1 MPIFNHQ
8 CDSCGREEQ
17 VMTRSVAESP
27 VWPQCCG
34 EGMPRVHRSNRR
46 HTGVFEKP
54 IEMYSV
60 ALADETDIAVFR
72 GRNPGVDV
80 STDRRS
86 PLFGCRLPELA
97 SRSSPY
103 SERRDSKNSTNT
115 KPDILA

>member
-1 MPIFNHQ
+1 
-8 CDSCGREEQ
+8 
-17 VMTRSVAESP
+17 
-27 VWPQCCG
+27 
-34 EGMPRVHRSNRR
+34 MPRVHRSNRR

-86 PLFGCRLPELA
+86 PLFGVPIARTRQQKLAVLRAEGFEEL
-97 SRSSPY
+97 
-103 SERRDSKNSTNT
+103 N
-115 KPDILA
+115 